1 MAAPKRARN
10 LELAAEAGA
19 ASELTIYVNGEKHVV
34 ADAQPETTL
43 LEWLRSIGTS
53 ALEVAARAR
62 TANACPLA
70 PPTPPRVPPHR
81 TDRDQ
86 AWLRGGRMRCLH
98 CHGFRLRTRRW
109 R

>member
-62 TANACPLA
+62 TANARPLA
-70 PPTPPRVPPHR
+70 PRVPPPR
-81 TDRDQ
+81 TDRDE